1 MKVPAEIEGWDLLTA
16 VQVVYILGSHDIH
29 CDTMAERLRAAGK
42 TVQAAPDAA
51 DPAELFDALAE
62 QSHGRAWALL
72 GCGNP
77 WPGRDGQVMRA
88 QLMALGAR
96 LGWTVNVVSDTLWV
110 FMPGVRSTARIRW
123 VARKDA
129 SAMRRLFQGMFG
141 HEMSAEHWDWKYAAG
156 KGSGLA
162 LWIDGEMVAHYGG
175 TTRRVRALGEAMLA
189 CQVCDVM
196 VAPQGRAALARRGPL
211 AHLTATFLEHRIGH
225 QLPHAIGFGF
235 PSERAFGVAQ
245 RLGLYVPV
253 DDIVSLHWASA
264 LPARR
269 GHWRMRAA
277 AFDLST
283 LQEGSGPWRQVERL
297 WASMALA
304 FRASV
309 LGERTPDWLRRRYL
323 QRPELVYEVLCLS
336 SVVTRR
342 SLGLVVMRLHT
353 DFLEIVDFI
362 AAPQHFADLIRIARN
377 AAAAKGLPNVQA
389 WISASHAHLLRQ
401 GDAADATEHKLG
413 IRVPFNAHTQG
424 PDPAR
429 FVDKWFLMSGD
440 SDFR

>member
-1 MKVPAEIEGWDLLTA
+1 MKVAAEIEGWELLIA
-16 VQVVYILGSHDIH
+16 VQVVHIFGSHDS
-29 CDTMAERLRAAGK
+29 CGDTMAERLRAAGK
-42 TVQAAPDAA
+42 TAQPAPAAA
-51 DPAELFDALAE
+51 DPIELFDELAE
-62 QSHGRAWALL
+62 QSHGKAWALL
-72 GCGNP
+72 VCANP
-77 WPGRDGQVMRA
+77 RPERDGQVMRA
-88 QLMALGAR
+88 QLIALGAR
-96 LGWTVNVVSDTLWV
+96 LGWTVSVVSDILWV

-123 VARKDA
+123 VVRQDA
-129 SAMRRLFQGMFG
+129 SAMRRLFQEMFG
-141 HEMSAEHWDWKYAAG
+141 HEMSAEHWDWKYGAG
-156 KGSGLA
+156 NGSGLA

-175 TTRRVRALGEAMLA
+175 TTRRVRALGEPMLA

-196 VAPQGRAALARRGPL
+196 VSPKGRAALARRGPI

-225 QLPHAIGFGF
+225 HLPHAIGFGF

-253 DDIVSLHWASA
+253 DEVVSLHWNSGR
-264 LPARR
+264 PARR
-269 GHWRMRAA
+269 DLWRMRAA
-277 AFDLST
+277 PFDLSA
-283 LQEGSGPWRQVERL
+283 LQAGSGPWRQVERL
-297 WASMALA
+297 WACMALA
-304 FRASV
+304 LRASV
-309 LGERTPDWLRRRYL
+309 LGERTPAWLRRRYL
-323 QRPELVYEVLCLS
+323 DRPGLVYEVLCLT

-353 DFLEIVDFI
+353 DFLEIVDLI
-362 AAPQHFADLIRIARN
+362 GAPRHFGDLIRIARN
-377 AAAAKGLPNVQA
+377 AAAARGVPNVQA

-413 IRVPFNAHTQG
+413 IRVPFNAHTAG